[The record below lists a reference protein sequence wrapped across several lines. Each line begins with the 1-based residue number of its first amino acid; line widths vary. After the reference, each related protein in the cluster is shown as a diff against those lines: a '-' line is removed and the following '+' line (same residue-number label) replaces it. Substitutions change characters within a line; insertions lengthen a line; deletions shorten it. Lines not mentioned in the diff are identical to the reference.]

1 MFLEQLSHVQ
11 QRKPLIHCI
20 TNFVTAND
28 CANLLLA
35 CNASPIMAEDASEVE
50 EITALSQGLAINLGT
65 LHKEL
70 IPSMLLAGQKAVA
83 LGHPVLLDPVGA
95 GASKLRTQT
104 AQHLIKEIP
113 FRVIRG
119 NLSELKALSEG
130 KSKTKGVDADASD
143 ALTKDSLEAT
153 VDFAKRFSAVT
164 GAIIA
169 ISGAIDVVA
178 DVSQAYCITN
188 GHPMMR
194 RVTGTGCML
203 SAMITAYL
211 AANPDSP
218 LEATAAAVCAMG
230 ICGEMAYQRM
240 TPLDGNATYRNYLID
255 AVYLL
260 TPEELER
267 SARYEMR

>member
-1 MFLEQLSHVQ
+1 MFQEQLRHVQ
-11 QRKPLIHCI
+11 QTRPIIHCI

-35 CNASPIMAEDASEVE
+35 CNASPIMAEDACEVE

-65 LHKEL
+65 LHKDL
-70 IPSMLLAGQKAVA
+70 VPSMLLAGRKAIE

-104 AQHLIKEIP
+104 AQHLMEEIP

-119 NLSELKALSEG
+119 NLSEIKALQDG
-130 KSKTKGVDADASD
+130 TSKTKGVDADASD
-143 ALTKDSLEAT
+143 ALTEDTLAAT
-153 VDFAKRFSAVT
+153 VDFAKHFSAVT
-164 GAIIA
+164 GSILA

-178 DVSQAYCITN
+178 DAKQAYCITN
-188 GHPMMR
+188 GHPMMS

-203 SAMITAYL
+203 STMITAFL
-211 AANPDSP
+211 AANPDHP
-218 LEATAAAVCAMG
+218 LVATAAAVCAMG
-230 ICGEMAYQRM
+230 ICGEKAYQRM
-240 TPLDGNATYRNYLID
+240 TALDGNATYRNYLID
-255 AVYLL
+255 AVYHL